1 MKKSSGLGDKEMTI
15 KKLKEDI
22 QNKNKQITDLDVK
35 MEELEIVMTKKDKEI
50 EKFQKR
56 CAQLEND
63 VSELNNQVENLE
75 RNGEAGGSLNFLDG
89 HELKEKVERLEKENR
104 TLKTNMD

>member
-1 MKKSSGLGDKEMTI
+1 
-15 KKLKEDI
+15 
-22 QNKNKQITDLDVK
+22 

-75 RNGEAGGSLNFLDG
+75 RNGGAGGSLNFLDG